1 MTEEQRQILFKT
13 PAQSDCG
20 KDSVSGDIF
29 YKKKLQISSNPNSAK
44 ISFVL
49 TDKTKPLTSNDNLN
63 IILKDMGNQAMTAIL
78 TDAEMLQA
86 LKDYRITGG
95 KKIAVEQPSKTTVTE
110 PVITPPS
117 TNQSVNLDSF
127 KTQCKELGF
136 KVGTADYGNCVLQL
150 MK

>member
-1 MTEEQRQILFKT
+1 
-13 PAQSDCG
+13 
-20 KDSVSGDIF
+20 
-29 YKKKLQISSNPNSAK
+29 
-44 ISFVL
+44 
-49 TDKTKPLTSNDNLN
+49 
-63 IILKDMGNQAMTAIL
+63 
-78 TDAEMLQA
+78 MLQA
-86 LKDYRITGG
+86 LKDYILTGS

-110 PVITPPS
+110 PITAPQPS